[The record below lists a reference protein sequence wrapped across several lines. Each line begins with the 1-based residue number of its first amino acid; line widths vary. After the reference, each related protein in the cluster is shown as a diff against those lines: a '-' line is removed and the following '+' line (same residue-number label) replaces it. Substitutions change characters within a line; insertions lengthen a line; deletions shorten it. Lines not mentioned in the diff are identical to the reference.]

1 MVRADF
7 DQQLSAL
14 QQEVEVLAGIVEKS
28 INRAVDALKRR
39 DLEESQRVIQDD
51 DYIDQKRFEIEE
63 RCIDLIAT
71 QQPMARDLRVIIALL
86 HIVVELERMG
96 DYAEG
101 IAKISI
107 LMGDEP
113 PLKSLVDIP
122 RMAEKATDMLRRS
135 LDPFVNRDV
144 VAATAVCND
153 DDEVDALYDQVC
165 RELLTY
171 MMADPGAIRRA
182 TYLLWIAHDL
192 ERIADRATN
201 IAECVTYMV
210 TGKLSGANRETVT
223 SGIVTHNPTR
233 TD

>member
-1 MVRADF
+1 MPRTDF
-7 DQQLSAL
+7 DRDLRSSARVV
-14 QQEVEVLAGIVEKS
+14 QDDDIIV
-28 INRAVDALKRR
+28 RKRF
-39 DLEESQRVIQDD
+39 DLEEWCV
-51 DYIDQKRFEIEE
+51 
-63 RCIDLIAT
+63 DLIAT
-71 QQPMARDLRVIIALL
+71 QLPLAGDLRILITTL
-86 HIVVELERMG
+86 HISVELERIG

-113 PLKSLVDIP
+113 PLKPLVDIP

-135 LDPFVNRDV
+135 LDSFVNRDV
-144 VAATAVCND
+144 VSAAAVCND
-153 DDEVDALYDQVC
+153 DDEVDALYDQAC

-192 ERIADRATN
+192 MRIADRATN
-201 IAECVTYMV
+201 IAERVIYIV

-233 TD
+233 AD

>member
-1 MVRADF
+1 MPRTDF
-7 DQQLSAL
+7 DRDLRSSARVV
-14 QQEVEVLAGIVEKS
+14 QDDDIIV
-28 INRAVDALKRR
+28 RKRF
-39 DLEESQRVIQDD
+39 DLEEW
-51 DYIDQKRFEIEE
+51 
-63 RCIDLIAT
+63 CIDLIAT
-71 QQPMARDLRVIIALL
+71 QRPLAGEWRILITTL
-86 HIVVELERMG
+86 HMCVELERIG
-96 DYAEG
+96 DYAEV

-113 PLKSLVDIP
+113 PLKPLVDIP

-135 LDPFVNRDV
+135 LDSFVNRDV
-144 VAATAVCND
+144 VSAAAVCND
-153 DDEVDALYDQVC
+153 DDEVDALYDQAC

-201 IAECVTYMV
+201 IAERVIYIV
-210 TGKLSGANRETVT
+210 TGKLSGADRETVT
-223 SGIVTHNPTR
+223 SGIVTHYPTR

>member
-1 MVRADF
+1 MPRTDF
-7 DQQLSAL
+7 DRDLRSSARVV
-14 QQEVEVLAGIVEKS
+14 QDDDIIV
-28 INRAVDALKRR
+28 RKRF
-39 DLEESQRVIQDD
+39 DLEEWCV
-51 DYIDQKRFEIEE
+51 
-63 RCIDLIAT
+63 DLIAT
-71 QQPMARDLRVIIALL
+71 QLPLAGDLRILITTL
-86 HIVVELERMG
+86 HISVELERIG

-113 PLKSLVDIP
+113 PLKPLVDIP

-135 LDPFVNRDV
+135 LDSFVNRDV
-144 VAATAVCND
+144 VSAAAVCND
-153 DDEVDALYDQVC
+153 DDEVDAQYDQVC

-201 IAECVTYMV
+201 IAERVIYIV

-233 TD
+233 AD

>member
-1 MVRADF
+1 MPRTDF
-7 DQQLSAL
+7 DRELRPSAEFV
-14 QQEVEVLAGIVEKS
+14 Q
-28 INRAVDALKRR
+28 VD
-39 DLEESQRVIQDD
+39 DI
-51 DYIDQKRFEIEE
+51 IDRKRFDLEE

-71 QQPMARDLRVIIALL
+71 QRPLAGDLRILITTL
-86 HIVVELERMG
+86 HISVELGRIH

-107 LMGDEP
+107 VMGDEP
-113 PLKSLVDIP
+113 PLKSLADIP

-135 LDPFVNRDV
+135 LDSFVNRDV
-144 VAATAVCND
+144 VSAAAVCND
-153 DDEVDALYDQVC
+153 DDEVDAQYDQVC

-201 IAECVTYMV
+201 IAERVIYIV

-233 TD
+233 AD

>member
-1 MVRADF
+1 MPRTDF
-7 DQQLSAL
+7 DRDLRSSARVV
-14 QQEVEVLAGIVEKS
+14 QDDDIIV
-28 INRAVDALKRR
+28 RKRF
-39 DLEESQRVIQDD
+39 DLEEWCV
-51 DYIDQKRFEIEE
+51 
-63 RCIDLIAT
+63 DLIAT
-71 QQPMARDLRVIIALL
+71 QLPLAGDLRILITTL
-86 HIVVELERMG
+86 HISVELERIG

-135 LDPFVNRDV
+135 LDALVNRDV
-144 VAATAVCND
+144 VSAAAVCND

-201 IAECVTYMV
+201 IAERVIYIV

-233 TD
+233 AD

>member
-1 MVRADF
+1 MPRIDF
-7 DQQLSAL
+7 DIDLGSSA
-14 QQEVEVLAGIVEKS
+14 EVLPDDDIIV
-28 INRAVDALKRR
+28 RKRF
-39 DLEESQRVIQDD
+39 DLEEW
-51 DYIDQKRFEIEE
+51 
-63 RCIDLIAT
+63 CIDLIAT
-71 QQPMARDLRVIIALL
+71 QRPLAGDLRILITTL
-86 HIVVELERMG
+86 HMSVELERIG
-96 DYAEG
+96 DYAER
-101 IAKISI
+101 IAKVSI

-113 PLKSLVDIP
+113 PLTPLVDIP

-153 DDEVDALYDQVC
+153 DDEVDAPYDQVY

-192 ERIADRATN
+192 ERIADRTTN
-201 IAECVTYMV
+201 AAARVIYMV